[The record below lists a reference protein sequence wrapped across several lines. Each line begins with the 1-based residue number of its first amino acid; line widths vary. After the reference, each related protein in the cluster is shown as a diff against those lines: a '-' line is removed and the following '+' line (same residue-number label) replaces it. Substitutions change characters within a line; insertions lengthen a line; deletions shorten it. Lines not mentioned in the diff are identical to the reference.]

1 MIMDKYFW
9 KNDEVYVYS
18 EIQIEQGYADG
29 LKELTEQELEDY
41 LNPFPTPEELAEQV
55 RAERDILIQQ
65 IEWRVNRHYQELE
78 LDLTPTEELR
88 PLVEYIQALR
98 DIPQQEGFPEDIEWP
113 IPPWEEIGRASCRE
127 RV

>member
-65 IEWRVNRHYQELE
+65 IEWRVSRHYQELE

-88 PLVEYIQALR
+88 PLIEYIQALR
-98 DIPQQEGFPEDIEWP
+98 DVPQQEGFPNNITWP
-113 IPPWEEIGRASCRE
+113 EVPDDRQL
-127 RV
+127 